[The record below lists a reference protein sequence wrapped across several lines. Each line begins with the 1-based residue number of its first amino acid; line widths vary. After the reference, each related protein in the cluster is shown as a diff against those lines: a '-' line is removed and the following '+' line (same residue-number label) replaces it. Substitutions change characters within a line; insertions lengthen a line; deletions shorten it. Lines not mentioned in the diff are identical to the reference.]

1 MKELKGK
8 PVADDLKK
16 KTVKR
21 IEELRGQGIIPKL
34 ATIRVGEDPGDVAYE
49 HGIRTRAEE
58 MGIETKHKVFAEN
71 ITQERLLAKI
81 AAYNEDPEIH
91 GILIFRPLPGQF
103 NDKTVCR
110 ALDFKKDVDGITDGS
125 MAGVFTGSGAGFPPC
140 TAEACI
146 RMLDYYGYDLTGKK
160 LTVFGRSLVIGKPVT
175 VMALD
180 HNATVTVCHSR
191 TTPETLKEAGKN
203 ADVLIAA
210 VGRAGFLT
218 GDMAGKDQII
228 LDVGINDD
236 GAGGI
241 CGDVSAE
248 AASAAAAVSPV
259 PGGVGSV
266 TTAVLMDHV
275 VTAAARSALQE
286 K

>member
-8 PVADDLKK
+8 PVADDLAG
-16 KTVKR
+16 KTMKR
-21 IEELRGQGIIPKL
+21 IEELRSQGIHPKL
-34 ATIRVGEDPGDVAYE
+34 ATIRVGDDPGDIAYE

-58 MGIETKHKVFAEN
+58 MGIEIKQKVFAAQ

-91 GILIFRPLPGQF
+91 GILIFRPLPKQF
-103 NDKTVCR
+103 DDKAVCR
-110 ALDFKKDVDGITDGS
+110 ALDFRKDVDGITDGS

-160 LTVFGRSLVIGKPVT
+160 VTVFGRSLVIGKPVT

-180 HNATVTVCHSR
+180 RNATVTICHSR
-191 TTPETLKEAGKN
+191 TTPEALQEAGTS

-218 GDMAGKDQII
+218 GDLAGKDQII

-241 CGDVSAE
+241 CGDVSPQ
-248 AASAAAAVSPV
+248 AASAAAAASPV

-275 VTAAARSALQE
+275 VTAAARSALQ
-286 K
+286 KK